1 MHPSDTAEHRLPPR
15 AIPLFAVHAIRE
27 LLPILVVALVSGR
40 LDLEELGFWLFAGTA
55 AVLLG
60 FLNWYTTRFAFL
72 PEHVSL
78 KSGLLFREHRQLPW
92 ARIQNLSVTRGP
104 LHRLLGISHLRIES
118 ASGAGTEINLNGM
131 TAAQIDDL
139 RQRFDALQAP
149 AAGSTTDSTDAGSA
163 VPPFK
168 QLGTGELV
176 RLGLIEN
183 RGLIVVGAAFG
194 LLAQNDELFRPLYR
208 AIKSLE
214 AWFPRLS
221 ADASDPLGQ
230 ALFWGSVLIAWLVVV
245 RLFSI
250 AHAIWMHHGYTLR
263 IDGDRLRV
271 EEGLLTTRQLSAR
284 IPRIQRVSL
293 REGVLHRLAGRA
305 AIRIATAAQV
315 ALNET
320 GSQLRD
326 VLPIGTPDDAR
337 RLLPILLPGWDWRRL
352 GFERLPPRA
361 LARTYLTRI
370 PLWML
375 AVTGAGLYSAPAAIA
390 ASALGLLHLLL
401 IALDHHN
408 ARLGVDHHGLI
419 LLRVGLSR
427 RAEFLPK
434 ARIQARSLA
443 QSPLDRA
450 LGLARIR
457 LDVAGG
463 GAMSWLTLPPVE
475 LARAF
480 EILRQLETGRSPSS
494 RSDSAR

>member
-27 LLPILVVALVSGR
+27 LLPILVIALVSGR
-40 LDLEELGFWLFAGTA
+40 LDLEELGFWLFAGSA
-55 AVLLG
+55 AIGLG

-139 RQRFDALQAP
+139 RKRFDALQAP
-149 AAGSTTDSTDAGSA
+149 PAGSTGDPSA
-163 VPPFK
+163 ADGTVPPFK

-183 RGLIVVGAAFG
+183 RGLIVIGAAFG
-194 LLAQNDELFRPLYR
+194 VLAQSDELIRPLFNTLHR
-208 AIKSLE
+208 LQDR
-214 AWFPRLS
+214 FPRL
-221 ADASDPLGQ
+221 AIDPGDPLGQ
-230 ALFWGSVLIAWLVVV
+230 VLLWGSVLLAWLIVV
-245 RLFSI
+245 RLFSV
-250 AHAIWMHHGYTLR
+250 AHAIWTHHGFTLR

-271 EEGLLTTRQLSAR
+271 EEGLLTRKQLSAR

-293 REGVLHRLAGRA
+293 REGLLHRLGGRA

-320 GSQLRD
+320 GTQLRD
-326 VLPIGTPDDAR
+326 VLPLGTPDDAR
-337 RLLPILLPGWDWRRL
+337 RLLPILLPGWDWRPL
-352 GFERLPPRA
+352 GFERLPARA
-361 LARTYLTRI
+361 LARAYLTRL
-370 PLWML
+370 PAWTL
-375 AVTGAGLYSAPAAIA
+375 AVILGGLHSTAA
-390 ASALGLLHLLL
+390 ALILSTLGTLHLLQVF
-401 IALDHHN
+401 LDHLN
-408 ARLGVDHHGLI
+408 ARLGVDRNGLI
-419 LLRVGLSR
+419 LLRIGLSR

-434 ARIQARSLA
+434 PRIQARSLS

-450 LGLARIR
+450 FGLARIR

-463 GAMSWLTLPPVE
+463 GAMSWLTLPPLE
-475 LARAF
+475 LEQAIK
-480 EILRQLETGRSPSS
+480 ILRQLEAA
-494 RSDSAR
+494 SATPTQGCG

>member
-1 MHPSDTAEHRLPPR
+1 MSRSDPAEHRLPPR

-40 LDLEELGFWLFAGTA
+40 LDLQELGFWLFAGTA

-60 FLNWYTTRFAFL
+60 LLNWYTTRFAFL

-139 RQRFDALQAP
+139 RQRFDALQTP
-149 AAGSTTDSTDAGSA
+149 AAASSAATNAAGA
-163 VPPFK
+163 TAPPFK

-183 RGLIVVGAAFG
+183 RGLIVIGAAFG
-194 LLAQNDELFRPLYR
+194 VIAQSDDLIRPLFNT
-208 AIKSLE
+208 LE
-214 AWFPRLS
+214 GLQERFPRL
-221 ADASDPLGQ
+221 AIDPGDPLGQ
-230 ALFWGSVLIAWLVVV
+230 VLLWGSLLLAWLIVV

-250 AHAIWMHHGYTLR
+250 GHAIWTHHGFALR

-271 EEGLLTTRQLSAR
+271 EEGLATRKQLSAR

-293 REGVLHRLAGRA
+293 RESPLHRGFGRA

-320 GSQLRD
+320 GTQLRD
-326 VLPIGTPDDAR
+326 VLPIGTPEDTR
-337 RLLPILLPGWDWRRL
+337 RLLPILLPGWDWTGL
-352 GFERLPPRA
+352 AFERLPARA
-361 LARTYLTRI
+361 LARAYLTRL
-370 PLWML
+370 PLWIV
-375 AVTGAGLYSAPAAIA
+375 AVTLGGLHSVVAALALTA
-390 ASALGLLHLLL
+390 AGLLHLLRVF
-401 IALDHHN
+401 LDHHN
-408 ARLGVDHHGLI
+408 ARLGVDDDGLI
-419 LLRVGLSR
+419 LLRIGLSR
-427 RAEFLPK
+427 RAEFLPRT
-434 ARIQARSLA
+434 RIQARSLS
-443 QSPLDRA
+443 QSPLDR
-450 LGLARIR
+450 LFGLARVR

-463 GAMSWLTLPPVE
+463 GAMSWLTLPPLE
-475 LARAF
+475 LARAQQ
-480 EILRQLETGRSPSS
+480 ILRRLE
-494 RSDSAR
+494 AA

>member
-1 MHPSDTAEHRLPPR
+1 MSRSESAEHRLPPR

-27 LLPILVVALVSGR
+27 LLPILIVALVSGR

-60 FLNWYTTRFAFL
+60 LLNWYTTRFAFL

-92 ARIQNLSVTRGP
+92 TRIQNLSVTRGP

-139 RQRFDALQAP
+139 RRRFDALQAP
-149 AAGSTTDSTDAGSA
+149 VDTTADSREGTVA
-163 VPPFK
+163 PFK
-168 QLGTGELV
+168 QLGTTELI

-183 RGLIVVGAAFG
+183 RGLIVIGAAFG
-194 LLAQNDELFRPLYR
+194 VLAQSEELFRPLWN
-208 AIKSLE
+208 AIETLE
-214 AWFPRLS
+214 AWFPRLA
-221 ADASDPLGQ
+221 ADADDPLGQ
-230 ALFWGSVLIAWLVVV
+230 VLFWGSLLVAWLFVV

-250 AHAIWMHHGYTLR
+250 GHAIWTHHGFTLR

-271 EEGLLTTRQLSAR
+271 EEGLLVRKQLSAR

-293 REGVLHRLAGRA
+293 REGPLHRLAGRT

-320 GSQLRD
+320 GTQLRD
-326 VLPIGTPDDAR
+326 VLPIGTPDDTR
-337 RLLPILLPGWDWRRL
+337 RLLPILLPGWNWRSL
-352 GFERLPPRA
+352 AFERMPARA
-361 LARTYLTRI
+361 LARAYLTRL
-370 PLWML
+370 PVWTL
-375 AVTGAGLYSAPAAIA
+375 AVILGGLFGAAAALILTG
-390 ASALGLLHLLL
+390 LGILHLLL
-401 IALDHHN
+401 VFLDHHN
-408 ARLGVDHHGLI
+408 ARLGVDDDGLI

-427 RAEFLPK
+427 RAEFLPRS
-434 ARIQARSLA
+434 RIQARSLTQGPA
-443 QSPLDRA
+443 DRL

-463 GAMSWLTLPPVE
+463 GAMSWLTLPPLE
-475 LARAF
+475 LARAR
-480 EILRQLETGRSPSS
+480 EILRRLEAG
-494 RSDSAR
+494 

>member
-27 LLPILVVALVSGR
+27 LLPILIVALVSGR
-40 LDLEELGFWLFAGTA
+40 LEMKELGFWLFAGTA
-55 AVLLG
+55 AVGLG

-149 AAGSTTDSTDAGSA
+149 ADSAAAPAGRGAL
-163 VPPFK
+163 PPFK

-183 RGLIVVGAAFG
+183 RGLIVIGAAFG
-194 LLAQNDELFRPLYR
+194 VLAQSEQLLRPLWK
-208 AIKSLE
+208 AIESLE
-214 AWFPRLS
+214 AWFPTLS

-230 ALFWGSVLIAWLVVV
+230 ALFWGSLLIAWLVVV

-250 AHAIWMHHGYTLR
+250 GHAIRMHHGFALR

-293 REGVLHRLAGRA
+293 REGLLHRLAGRA

-315 ALNET
+315 AVNET

-326 VLPIGTPDDAR
+326 VLPIGTPDDTR
-337 RLLPILLPGWDWRRL
+337 RLLPILLPDWDWRSL
-352 GFERLPPRA
+352 VFERLPPRA
-361 LARTYLTRI
+361 LARAYLTRI
-370 PLWML
+370 PLWTL
-375 AVTGAGLYSAPAAIA
+375 AVTISGGFSAPAALA
-390 ASALGLLHLLL
+390 VSAIGLLHLLL
-401 IALDHHN
+401 VLLDHHN
-408 ARLGVDHHGLI
+408 ARLGVDQHGLI

-434 ARIQARSLA
+434 ARIQARSLS

-463 GAMSWLTLPPVE
+463 GAMSWLTLPPLT
-475 LARAF
+475 LARAG
-480 EILRQLETGRSPSS
+480 EILRQLEPRGSGTSVTDLR
-494 RSDSAR
+494 R

>member
-15 AIPLFAVHAIRE
+15 AIPLFAVHAVRE
-27 LLPILVVALVSGR
+27 LLPILIVALVSGR
-40 LDLEELGFWLFAGTA
+40 LDLEELGFWLFAGSA
-55 AVLLG
+55 AVVLG

-149 AAGSTTDSTDAGSA
+149 ADSAAASAGSDAL
-163 VPPFK
+163 PPFK

-183 RGLIVVGAAFG
+183 RGLIVIGAAFG
-194 LLAQNDELFRPLYR
+194 VLAQSEELFRPLWE
-208 AIKSLE
+208 AIESLE
-214 AWFPRLS
+214 AWFPKLS
-221 ADASDPLGQ
+221 ADASDPVGQ
-230 ALFWGSVLIAWLVVV
+230 ALFWGSLLIAWLVVV

-250 AHAIWMHHGYTLR
+250 GLAIWTHHGFALR

-271 EEGLLTTRQLSAR
+271 EEGLATTRQLSAR

-293 REGVLHRLAGRA
+293 RESVLHRLAGRA

-320 GSQLRD
+320 GTQLRD
-326 VLPIGTPDDAR
+326 VLPIGTPTDAR
-337 RLLPILLPGWDWRRL
+337 RLLPVLLPGWDWRQL

-361 LARTYLTRI
+361 LARAYLTRI
-370 PLWML
+370 PLWIL
-375 AVTGAGLYSAPAAIA
+375 AITGAGLHGAAAAIA
-390 ASALGLLHLLL
+390 VSTLGVLHLLL
-401 IALDHHN
+401 LFLDHYN

-434 ARIQARSLA
+434 TRIQARSLS
-443 QSPLDRA
+443 QGPLDRA

-463 GAMSWLTLPPVE
+463 GAMSWLTLPPLE
-475 LARAF
+475 QERAR
-480 EILRQLETGRSPSS
+480 EILRQLELSSTSP
-494 RSDSAR
+494 APTNTPG